1 EKKDQNI
8 KLLTQQGVVQ
18 QAELKQNKLT
28 RNIMIAGSVLMLVI
42 LLLLFSQFRLKQRTN
57 KEMNKS
63 NLALK
68 QLVTEKEWL
77 IKEVHHRVKNNLQTI
92 ISLLESQ
99 AAYLE
104 NDALKAIETSQNR
117 IFTMSL
123 IHQKLYQSEDIQ
135 TINMASYIPELVEYL
150 KDSFINS
157 HRIDFKTN
165 IDPVSL
171 DASIAIPLALIINEA
186 V

>member
-57 KEMNKS
+57 KEINKS
-63 NLALK
+63 NQALK
-68 QLVTEKEWL
+68 QLVDEKEWL

-92 ISLLESQ
+92 ISLLELQPDTASP
-99 AAYLE
+99 
-104 NDALKAIETSQNR
+104 DAVSAIQ
-117 IFTMSL
+117 
-123 IHQKLYQSEDIQ
+123 
-135 TINMASYIPELVEYL
+135 
-150 KDSFINS
+150 DSRS
-157 HRIDFKTN
+157 HIY
-165 IDPVSL
+165 
-171 DASIAIPLALIINEA
+171 
-186 V
+186 